1 MGLRKKIRSFA
12 SQMFKLRWKAGF
24 DKRQLIQ
31 HSLVHA
37 FPLPCL
43 STVIKKMDKFR
54 KKNDVVWWKK
64 HKKYHLANWETICSP
79 KDQGGLGI
87 LDLRCMNISLL
98 TKWLWKLE
106 NGEGMWQTII
116 KEKYMKK
123 TVEIC

>member
-1 MGLRKKIRSFA
+1 MMWCG
-12 SQMFKLRWKAGF
+12 G
-24 DKRQLIQ
+24 
-31 HSLVHA
+31 
-37 FPLPCL
+37 
-43 STVIKKMDKFR
+43 
-54 KKNDVVWWKK
+54 KK